1 MQQTVWIA
9 APVEKVWQALTTPD
23 HIIRWFVPNLPFA
36 TMKVD
41 DNGKLTI
48 YLGEMGV
55 DFVTLEAIEALRH
68 LTLRGL
74 PDGVV
79 TGTFRLEPEDAG
91 TTVSVHLSGFE
102 ALSGDTSA
110 ERLAQSGIA
119 WEQTLHNLKAFVDG
133 TELPYPQAFVGPL
146 FGYWRETSKQAFLE
160 RSIWI
165 AAPRERVW
173 RAITDPAQFQ
183 QWYSPATPWTLSA
196 LEVGGR
202 LSAYD
207 SETNSE
213 KYVEIIEVLDPPS
226 RLGTRS
232 LPETPDTITKNKLY
246 TLTEEKDGTRLS
258 IFLTGYEQEPDMSR
272 GSKMEENAFGFGM
285 VLQNIKA
292 YLEGES
298 LPFPWGF

>member
-1 MQQTVWIA
+1 MKQTVWIA
-9 APVEKVWQALTTPD
+9 APVEQVWQALTTPD
-23 HIIRWFVPNLPFA
+23 HIIRWLVPNLPFA
-36 TMKVD
+36 TMQMD

-55 DFVTLEAIEALRH
+55 DFVTLEAVESLQH

-79 TGTFRLEPEDAG
+79 TSTFTLEPEKEG
-91 TTVSVHLSGFE
+91 TTVTATLAGFE
-102 ALSGDTSA
+102 TLVGDTNVEWLS
-110 ERLAQSGIA
+110 QSRAA
-119 WEQTLHNLKAFVDG
+119 WEKTLQNLKAFVAN

-146 FGYWRETSKQAFLE
+146 FGYWREAGKEAFLE

-173 RAITDPAQFQ
+173 RAITDPVQFQ
-183 QWYSPATPWTLSA
+183 QWYSPTTPWTLSA

-202 LSAYD
+202 WSAYD

-213 KYVEIIEVLDPPS
+213 KYVEIIEVLEPPS
-226 RLGTRS
+226 RLGTRTMS
-232 LPETPDTITKNKLY
+232 EAPHTVTKNKRYILI
-246 TLTEEKDGTRLS
+246 EENGGTRLS
-258 IFLTGYEQEPDMSR
+258 ILLTGYEQEQDASR
-272 GSKMEENAFGFGM
+272 GGQMEQDVFGFGM

>member
-1 MQQTVWIA
+1 MKRTIWIA
-9 APVEKVWQALTTPD
+9 APVEQVWQALTTLD
-23 HIIRWFVPNLPFA
+23 HIIRWLVPNLPFA

-41 DNGKLTI
+41 DNGKITI
-48 YLGEMGV
+48 HLSEMGV
-55 DFVTLEAIEALRH
+55 DFITLEAVESLQH

-79 TGTFRLEPEDAG
+79 TGTFTLESGKEG
-91 TTVSVHLSGFE
+91 TTVTVTLAGFE
-102 ALSGDTSA
+102 GLLGDANA
-110 ERLAQSGIA
+110 ERLVQSGTA
-119 WEQTLHNLKAFVDG
+119 WEQTLQNLKAFVDG

-146 FGYWRETSKQAFLE
+146 FGYWREADKEAFLE

-173 RAITDPAQFQ
+173 RAITDPTQFQ
-183 QWYSPATPWTLSA
+183 QWYSPVTPWTLSA
-196 LEVGGR
+196 LEIGGR

-226 RLGTRS
+226 RLGTRAM
-232 LPETPDTITKNKLY
+232 PEAPDTITKNKLY
-246 TLTEEKDGTRLS
+246 TLMEENGGTRLS
-258 IFLTGYEQEPDMSR
+258 ILLTGYEQEPDSSR
-272 GSKMEENAFGFGM
+272 GGHMEQDAFGFGM